1 MDGGINWN
9 TYGTVVT
16 TASGDMVLDV
26 RHSLQCEFMEVY
38 YVENIEYKYCGSKP
52 KMKVD
57 LTHENQGRVS
67 RVSRSELRRVPEQR
81 KLGSSDVL
89 DNRLAYQH
97 ELRRVPEP
105 SIGLVA
111 HPVRIGSAS
120 LFGARSCKDWEREAI
135 GSADQAERE
144 FIF

>member
-1 MDGGINWN
+1 
-9 TYGTVVT
+9 
-16 TASGDMVLDV
+16 
-26 RHSLQCEFMEVY
+26 MEVY

-105 SIGLVA
+105 SNVLVA
-111 HPVRIGSAS
+111 HPVRIGNAT
-120 LFGARSCKDWEREAI
+120 LLGAQSCKGLGAQDYWESGAI
-135 GSADQAERE
+135 GKIICILNSSKKKK
-144 FIF
+144 FYWK